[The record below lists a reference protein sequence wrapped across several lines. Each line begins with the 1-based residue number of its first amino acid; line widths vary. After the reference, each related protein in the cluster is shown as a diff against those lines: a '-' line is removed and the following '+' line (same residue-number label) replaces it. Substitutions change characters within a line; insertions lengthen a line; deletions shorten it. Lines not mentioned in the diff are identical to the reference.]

1 MDSNWEEEVVGTHRD
16 LVASQQRS
24 SLVVS
29 GKQSP
34 RFSGTSPSRLLFSLL
49 DMRLFSVEMT

>member
-1 MDSNWEEEVVGTHRD
+1 MNSDWEQEVVGTHRH
-16 LVASQQRS
+16 LVASQQPP

-49 DMRLFSVEMT
+49 DMLLFSVEMT